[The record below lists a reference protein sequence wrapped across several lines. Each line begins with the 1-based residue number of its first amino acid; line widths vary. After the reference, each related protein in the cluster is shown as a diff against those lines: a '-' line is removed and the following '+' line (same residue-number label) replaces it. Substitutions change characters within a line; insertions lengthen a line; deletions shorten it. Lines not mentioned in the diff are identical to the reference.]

1 MVKSKTFNMTKQN
14 ADLADFSSDDTSDH
28 TSANRPP
35 SSSNAGASQN
45 EATNRLKAS
54 SQEDVHLQK
63 NASGQIGTD
72 SGTDEVKFSQRV
84 NEGER
89 QETSLMMSLNS
100 PKM

>member
-1 MVKSKTFNMTKQN
+1 VVKSKTFNMAKQN
-14 ADLADFSSDDTSDH
+14 EDMADFSSDDISDH
-28 TSANRPP
+28 TSANHPP

-45 EATNRLKAS
+45 EATNRPEAS

-63 NASGQIGTD
+63 NPSGQIGTD

-84 NEGER
+84 NEGEK
-89 QETSLMMSLNS
+89 QETSLMMSLSS